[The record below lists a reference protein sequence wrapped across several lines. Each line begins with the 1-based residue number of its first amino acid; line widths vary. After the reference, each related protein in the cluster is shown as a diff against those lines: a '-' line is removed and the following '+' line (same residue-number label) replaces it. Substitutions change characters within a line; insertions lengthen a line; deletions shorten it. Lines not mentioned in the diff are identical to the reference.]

1 MIIAG
6 HYGGSSYAQ
15 SAIGNSSTVINLLTQ
30 VIIGITIGGGV
41 LIGQYYGAK
50 QKKELQDAGSLLTLG
65 ILIGVGVSVLLFL
78 MADQIMI
85 WMDAPALE
93 QSQQYLRICA
103 VGMFFVTVYNA
114 ACAALRAVGDSRT
127 FLPLRSG
134 QRDRNAILDLVF
146 MAGLNMGVAPVLL
159 GLLSTAR
166 QIVSALLSVYYL
178 WREKELFGLCV
189 QALKMQRVQGEGR
202 IQGGAALCCPDERGQ
217 HRSGSWSRLWS
228 IPMMSTSPPP
238 AASP

>member
-1 MIIAG
+1 MSGQNDLTQGNITSMLLRYAGPFVVSNFLQATYNIADMIIAG

-50 QKKELQDAGSLLTLG
+50 QKKECQETTGSLFTMGL
-65 ILIGVGVSVLLFL
+65 LIGLGVAIVLFL
-78 MADQIMI
+78 MANQIMI

-114 ACAALRAVGDSRT
+114 ACAALRAVGDSKRP
-127 FLPLRSG
+127 FLCVAVSVIL
-134 QRDRNAILDLVF
+134 NIILDLVF
-146 MAGLNMGVAPVLL
+146 MAGLDMGVAGALGYRHFPDRQRHHVRSLPV
-159 GLLSTAR
+159 A
-166 QIVSALLSVYYL
+166 
-178 WREKELFGLCV
+178 
-189 QALKMQRVQGEGR
+189 GEGTVWPVR
-202 IQGGAALCCPDERGQ
+202 PGAEIAGG
-217 HRSGSWSRLWS
+217 
-228 IPMMSTSPPP
+228 
-238 AASP
+238 

>member
-1 MIIAG
+1 MSGQNDLTQGNITSMLLRYAGPFVVSNVLQATYNIADMIIAG

-50 QKKELQDAGSLLTLG
+50 QKKDCQETTGSLLTLG

-78 MADQIMI
+78 MANQIMI

-114 ACAALRAVGDSRT
+114 GGGLQTS
-127 FLPLRSG
+127 LPLRSG
-134 QRDRNAILDLVF
+134 QRDLEYH
-146 MAGLNMGVAPVLL
+146 L
-159 GLLSTAR
+159 GLG
-166 QIVSALLSVYYL
+166 VH
-178 WREKELFGLCV
+178 
-189 QALKMQRVQGEGR
+189 GR
-202 IQGGAALCCPDERGQ
+202 
-217 HRSGSWSRLWS
+217 S
-228 IPMMSTSPPP
+228 
-238 AASP
+238 